1 MPSLRGLDLNQRPLG
16 YESGGLV
23 PCGPSGAV
31 SCRPVRAWCRW
42 GPARAA
48 EVRVVR
54 LQIVCTKAS
63 KVTRMRSQKPRSL
76 PASIAV
82 GTLSGFDPRSEAG
95 STCVSVVR
103 GRARQASVANCDDP
117 EGDDGPTESLELQ
130 FVHWLGHDA
139 TLDGR
144 VGSLAEQDLA
154 GSSRIAEPGG

>member
-1 MPSLRGLDLNQRPLG
+1 VPSCP
-16 YESGGLV
+16 GLV
-23 PCGPSGAV
+23 PLGSGP
-31 SCRPVRAWCRW
+31 CRRSPRGSFAN
-42 GPARAA
+42 
-48 EVRVVR
+48 R
-54 LQIVCTKAS
+54 LHQGKQSDKNALL
-63 KVTRMRSQKPRSL
+63 KPRSL